1 LNDEPN
7 KEDEVM
13 TRVITITVCVLMLAG
28 VAQAAVE
35 LEAVAMTEVTTT
47 NEAGQEV
54 TTRMEAGK
62 VVPGDEVIYTIT
74 FANRGT
80 EPAADVVITNPI
92 PDHMVFTQVED
103 SPQGA
108 NVSMSADGGALYGA
122 PRSLTITD
130 AKGIKRPAKASDFT
144 HVRWTFQNPLEPG
157 AEGSVSFKAQL
168 Q

>member
-1 LNDEPN
+1 M
-7 KEDEVM
+7 KR
-13 TRVITITVCVLMLAG
+13 TITITVLALFLAG
-28 VAQAAVE
+28 AAYANVE
-35 LEAVAMTEVTTT
+35 LNTVALTEITTT

-54 TTRMEAGK
+54 TTRVEAGK

-92 PDHMVFTQVED
+92 PEHMVFTKVEEGP
-103 SPQGA
+103 SGA
-108 NVSMSADGGALYGA
+108 KVSISADGGSRYDA
-122 PRSLTITD
+122 PRNLTVTD
-130 AKGIKRPAKASDFT
+130 AKGQTRPAKASDFT

-157 AEGSVSFKAQL
+157 AEGSVSFRAQL

>member
-1 LNDEPN
+1 M
-7 KEDEVM
+7 KKA
-13 TRVITITVCVLMLAG
+13 ITITVCVLMLAG
-28 VAQAAVE
+28 AAYANVE
-35 LEAVAMTEVTTT
+35 LNAMAQTEITTT

-54 TTRMEAGK
+54 TTRVEAGK

-74 FANRGT
+74 FANRGP

-92 PDHMVFTQVED
+92 PDHMVFTQVEE
-103 SPQGA
+103 SPRAA
-108 NVSMSADGGALYGA
+108 NVSMSADGGNLYDA
-122 PRSLTITD
+122 PRNLTVTD
-130 AKGIKRPAKASDFT
+130 AKGQTRPAKASDFT